1 MINEKKIIKKSLNK
15 DIIVNYTCFCKK
27 YFYNNQ
33 KLIYLLPCCHI
44 IHETCFHNF
53 IIKNNYMSINN
64 NQDIKIICPFCNM
77 SIFKVLTENKI
88 KFKKKY
94 HQFKIDMQSIKI
106 DTSVHVNYINLPS
119 GIFTLNTII
128 NKLLLSTN
136 MNDIINC
143 IEILFKTLNIKL
155 NIIDNTIKN
164 NFKIIKKQIV
174 WNKNNDQKLVI
185 ISNHSFYLDMVII
198 IYLFRCGFI
207 SNDFIKTIDFGIILC
222 QILNL
227 LIFKRG
233 VDTNMVEKIKEYLNT
248 VNNRIAI
255 FPEGA
260 FFNNNTLGRFRTGA
274 FYTEV
279 PVCPIIIKYNKIP
292 YSDSFNDFLLK
303 FVSIRNIN
311 IDVYI
316 NDFFYPPFNDQ
327 KIEYVR
333 NYMAKTGNLN
343 ISRVSN
349 KSIKN

>member
-27 YFYNNQ
+27 YFFNNQ

-94 HQFKIDMQSIKI
+94 HQFKIDMQSVKI
-106 DTSVHVNYINLPS
+106 DTSLHVNYINLPS

-128 NKLLLSTN
+128 NKLLVSTT

-207 SNDFIKTIDFGIILC
+207 SNDFIKTIDLGIILC

-274 FYTEV
+274 FYTEA

-303 FVSIRNIN
+303 IVSIRNIN

-333 NYMAKTGNLN
+333 NYMAKIGNLN